1 MVVFHLNEKIIQ
13 KSNARTAV
21 SFNYLYIYIY
31 IFNVIITHSLFCI
44 LNDCSIHFSLIARIR
59 KFHF

>member
-21 SFNYLYIYIY
+21 SFNYIYI
-31 IFNVIITHSLFCI
+31 SLM
-44 LNDCSIHFSLIARIR
+44 SLLHIA
-59 KFHF
+59 FYVF